1 MRHVRS
7 ITMLAVLALV
17 GIACSDPGSSGAG
30 ASGGTFVVART
41 QDIDNLDPH
50 VSTAFSN
57 IQTLGVVYETLVSTD
72 DQLNPAPWLAKS
84 WKLSPDAKTITF
96 KLREDVTFHNG
107 DAFDSEDVKATMERL
122 LDEKTAS
129 PALSNISAIK
139 KIETPD
145 ERTVVFRLSQPDVG
159 IIGGLSLVNTGI
171 MSSEVISKG
180 DPAKDVNG
188 TGPFRFGEWKQG
200 QQVTLEAF
208 DDYWGEGPFVD
219 AVEWRV
225 VPEEASILSGLQA
238 SQYHL
243 GILTDPQV
251 TSQLSAEQTLTVE
264 RQPSLSYH
272 VLQLNAGASP
282 LADTR
287 VRQAIACAVDRQQ
300 VVDSAALGEGDVTGP
315 MTLPVYQSEPT
326 KGLPCDPPD
335 IDAAKRLLAQAG
347 EADGFSLETIVMT
360 KGYAT
365 SVDEAQSLKSQL
377 ADIGVELELELL
389 ENSVYIDR
397 WLGTKFDAAVA
408 LNGGA
413 PDPHLMYGRYFTP
426 DGSLNSVAAYSTKT
440 LERLIA
446 EGRAEEDIAQRKAI
460 YNRLSAELV
469 GDAPWVWLFAGY
481 DYRVLQPGVE
491 GFEMPPSG
499 SFESL
504 ATTKL
509 PQG

>member
-1 MRHVRS
+1 M
-7 ITMLAVLALV
+7 
-17 GIACSDPGSSGAG
+17 
-30 ASGGTFVVART
+30 
-41 QDIDNLDPH
+41 
-50 VSTAFSN
+50 
-57 IQTLGVVYETLVSTD
+57 
-72 DQLNPAPWLAKS
+72 
-84 WKLSPDAKTITF
+84 
-96 KLREDVTFHNG
+96 
-107 DAFDSEDVKATMERL
+107 

-129 PALSNISAIK
+129 PALSNISSIR

-145 ERTVVFRLSQPDVG
+145 DRTVVFELSQPDIG
-159 IIGGLSLVNTGI
+159 ILGGLSLVNTGI
-171 MSSEVISKG
+171 MSSDTISKG

-188 TGPFRFGEWKQG
+188 TGPFSFDEWEQG
-200 QQVTLEAF
+200 QQVTLKAF

-219 AVEWRV
+219 EVEWRV

-243 GILTDPQV
+243 GVLTDPQV
-251 TSQLSAEQTLTVE
+251 TSQLGNGQNLTIE

-272 VLQLNAGASP
+272 VLQLNAKAGP

-300 VVDSAALGEGDVTGP
+300 VVEGAALGEGDVTGP
-315 MTLPVYQSEPT
+315 MTLPAYESEPT
-326 KGLPCDPPD
+326 AGLPCEPPD
-335 IDAAKRLLAQAG
+335 IDAAEQLLAQAG

-377 ADIGVELELELL
+377 AEIGVELELELL

-397 WLGTKFDAAVA
+397 WLATKFDAAVA

-426 DGSLNSVAAYSTKT
+426 DGSLNSVAAYSTKA
-440 LERLIA
+440 LEETIA
-446 EGRAEEDIAQRKAI
+446 EGNSEEDLDQRKEI
-460 YNRLSAELV
+460 YERLSAELV
-469 GDAPWVWLFAGY
+469 GDAPWVWLFKGY
-481 DYRVLQPGVE
+481 DYRVLQPGIE
-491 GFEMPPSG
+491 GFQMPPSG

-509 PQG
+509 PQD